1 MAGQTIAKPRG
12 DKTQRYV
19 FYLGLLL
26 AGIAAIIVFVAVN
39 GADSGGGGDSSAGGN
54 VPVVVAND
62 VIPAQTRITAD
73 MLTVKFVEPEEASVD
88 AFTSRSQLVDRVV
101 TEEVAAGAQIL
112 PAAVSDTAGD
122 GLTFKVEP
130 GMRGIS
136 VSVQE
141 VVTAGG
147 NLRPGDRVD
156 LVGIFS
162 VNDVESANFLLQI
175 LGLDYQLVAPP
186 TPASPIAGEEG
197 EETDQGGLILTVTM
211 LQNVKL
217 LALAQSLTEST
228 AGGNVAD
235 DAAEVDPAPR
245 AATATV
251 ELTPQQAQEIT
262 WADHFGILRM
272 EARAVG
278 DDSIVDVLPT
288 LFRLGNTR

>member
-1 MAGQTIAKPRG
+1 MTKPRG

-39 GADSGGGGDSSAGGN
+39 GADSGGGGGGGGN

-62 VIPAQTRITAD
+62 AIPAQTRITAD
-73 MLTVKFVEPEEASVD
+73 MLTVEFVSPDEATVD
-88 AFTSRSQLVDRVV
+88 AFTSRGQLVDRVV
-101 TEEVAAGAQIL
+101 TEEVAAGAQIV
-112 PAAVSDTAGD
+112 PSMVSDTAGD
-122 GLTFKVEP
+122 GLAFKVEP

-147 NLRPGDRVD
+147 NLRPGDHVD
-156 LVGIFS
+156 MVGIFT
-162 VNDVESANFLLQI
+162 VADVASAEFILQI
-175 LGLDYQLVAPP
+175 LGLDYQLVDPP
-186 TPASPIAGEEG
+186 KPATSTTSG
-197 EETDQGGLILTVTM
+197 EETDQGDLTLTVTM

-235 DAAEVDPAPR
+235 DATELESEPR

-251 ELTPQQAQEIT
+251 ELTPQQAQELT
-262 WADHFGILRM
+262 WADHFGVLRM

-278 DDSIVDVLPT
+278 DETVVDVVPT
-288 LFRLGNTR
+288 LFRLESTR

>member
-1 MAGQTIAKPRG
+1 MAGQAMAKPRG
-12 DKTQRYV
+12 NKTQRYV

-39 GADSGGGGDSSAGGN
+39 GTGSGGSGGGN

-73 MLTVKFVEPEEASVD
+73 MLTVNFVSPEEASAD
-88 AFTSRSQLVDRVV
+88 AFTSRGQLVDRVV

-112 PAAVSDTAGD
+112 PVAVSDTAGD
-122 GLTFKVEP
+122 GLAFKVEP

-156 LVGIFS
+156 MVGIFS
-162 VNDVESANFLLQI
+162 VADVESANYILQI
-175 LGLDYQLVAPP
+175 LGMDYQLVDPP
-186 TPASPIAGEEG
+186 KPATTAVEG
-197 EETDQGGLILTVTM
+197 EETNQPDLILTVTM

-235 DAAEVDPAPR
+235 DAAETESEPR
-245 AATATV
+245 AATATM

-262 WADHFGILRM
+262 WADQFGVIRM
-272 EARAVG
+272 EARAIG
-278 DDSIVDVLPT
+278 DEAIVDVVPV

>member
-1 MAGQTIAKPRG
+1 MTKPRG

-26 AGIAAIIVFVAVN
+26 AAIAAIIVFVAVN
-39 GADSGGGGDSSAGGN
+39 GAESGGGGSGSGN

-62 VIPAQTRITAD
+62 AIPAQTRITAD
-73 MLTVKFVEPEEASVD
+73 MLTVKFVSPEEANVD
-88 AFTSRSQLVDRVV
+88 AFTSRGQLVDRVV

-112 PAAVSDTAGD
+112 PSTVSDTAGD

-136 VSVQE
+136 VGVQE

-156 LVGIFS
+156 MVGIFS
-162 VNDVESANFLLQI
+162 VPDVESANFILQI
-175 LGLDYQLVAPP
+175 LGLDYQLSAPP
-186 TPASPIAGEEG
+186 VSASSTTSEE
-197 EETDQGGLILTVTM
+197 EETDQGGLTLTVTM

-235 DAAEVDPAPR
+235 DAAETDSEPR
-245 AATATV
+245 AATATM

-262 WADHFGILRM
+262 WADHFGVLRM

-278 DDSIVDVLPT
+278 DDSVVDVVPT
-288 LFRLGNTR
+288 LFRLESTR

>member
-39 GADSGGGGDSSAGGN
+39 GADSGSGGGSAGGN

-62 VIPAQTRITAD
+62 VIPAQTRITTD
-73 MLTVKFVEPEEASVD
+73 MVTVKFVSPEEASAD
-88 AFTSRSQLVDRVV
+88 AFTSRGQLVDRVV
-101 TEEVAAGAQIL
+101 TEEVAAGSQIV
-112 PAAVSDTAGD
+112 PAMVSDTAGD
-122 GLTFKVEP
+122 GLAFKVEP

-141 VVTAGG
+141 VVIAGG

-156 LVGIFS
+156 LVGIFN
-162 VNDVESANFLLQI
+162 VADVESATFILQI
-175 LGLDYQLVAPP
+175 LGLDYQLVEPPVPAPS
-186 TPASPIAGEEG
+186 TTGEEG
-197 EETDQGGLILTVTM
+197 EETDPGGLTLTVTM

-235 DAAEVDPAPR
+235 DAAETESEPR

-262 WADHFGILRM
+262 WADQFGVLRM

-278 DDSIVDVLPT
+278 DETIVDVVPT
-288 LFRLGNTR
+288 LFFNLENTR

>member
-1 MAGQTIAKPRG
+1 MAGQTMTKPRG

-39 GADSGGGGDSSAGGN
+39 GADSGGGSGGGN

-62 VIPAQTRITAD
+62 TIPAQTRITAD
-73 MLTVKFVEPEEASVD
+73 MLTVKFVSPEEASVD
-88 AFTSRSQLVDRVV
+88 AFTSRGQLVDRVV

-136 VSVQE
+136 VGVQE

-156 LVGIFS
+156 LVGIFT
-162 VNDVESANFLLQI
+162 VADVESAEFILQI
-175 LGLDYQLVAPP
+175 LGLDYQLVDPPKPAPS
-186 TPASPIAGEEG
+186 TTSG
-197 EETDQGGLILTVTM
+197 EETDRGDLTLTVTM

-217 LALAQSLTEST
+217 LALAQSLTETT

-235 DAAEVDPAPR
+235 DAVELESEPR

-262 WADHFGILRM
+262 WADHFGVLRM

-278 DDSIVDVLPT
+278 DETIVDVVPT
-288 LFRLGNTR
+288 LFILESTR

>member
-1 MAGQTIAKPRG
+1 MAGQTMTKPRG

-39 GADSGGGGDSSAGGN
+39 GADSGGGGGGN

-62 VIPAQTRITAD
+62 AIPAQTRITTD
-73 MLTVKFVEPEEASVD
+73 MLTVKFVSPEEASVE
-88 AFTSRSQLVDRVV
+88 AFTSRGQLVDRVV

-122 GLTFKVEP
+122 GLAFKVEP

-156 LVGIFS
+156 MVGIFS
-162 VNDVESANFLLQI
+162 VADVESANFLLQI
-175 LGLDYQLVAPP
+175 LGLDYQLVEPP
-186 TPASPIAGEEG
+186 VPASSTTGEEG
-197 EETDQGGLILTVTM
+197 EETDQGGLTLTVTM

-235 DAAEVDPAPR
+235 DAAETDSEPG

-262 WADHFGILRM
+262 WADQFGVLRM

-278 DDSIVDVLPT
+278 DESIVDVVPT
-288 LFRLGNTR
+288 LFFSLENTR

>member
-1 MAGQTIAKPRG
+1 MAGQTMTKPRG

-39 GADSGGGGDSSAGGN
+39 GADSGGGGGGGGN
-54 VPVVVAND
+54 VPVVVAKD

-73 MLTVKFVEPEEASVD
+73 MLTVEFVSPKEANVD
-88 AFTSRSQLVDRVV
+88 AFTSRGQLVDRVV

-112 PAAVSDTAGD
+112 PAAVSDTVGD

-136 VSVQE
+136 IGVGE

-147 NLRPGDRVD
+147 NLRPGDHVD

-162 VNDVESANFLLQI
+162 VADVESAEFILQI
-175 LGLDYQLVAPP
+175 LGLDYQLVDPP
-186 TPASPIAGEEG
+186 KPASSTTIGEEADPG
-197 EETDQGGLILTVTM
+197 SLTLTVTM

-235 DAAEVDPAPR
+235 DAAELESEPR

-262 WADHFGILRM
+262 WADQFGVIRM

-278 DDSIVDVLPT
+278 DETIVDVVPT
-288 LFRLGNTR
+288 LFILESTR

>member
-39 GADSGGGGDSSAGGN
+39 GADSGGGGSAGGN

-62 VIPAQTRITAD
+62 AIPAQTRITAD
-73 MLTVKFVEPEEASVD
+73 MLTVKFVSPEEATVD
-88 AFTSRSQLVDRVV
+88 AFTSRGQLVDRVV
-101 TEEVAAGAQIL
+101 TEEVAAGSQIV
-112 PAAVSDTAGD
+112 PAMVSDTAGD
-122 GLTFKVEP
+122 GLAFKVEP

-162 VNDVESANFLLQI
+162 VADVESANFILQI
-175 LGLDYQLVAPP
+175 LGLDYELSAPP
-186 TPASPIAGEEG
+186 VPASSTTGEEG
-197 EETDQGGLILTVTM
+197 EETDQGNLTLTVTM

-235 DAAEVDPAPR
+235 DAAELDSEPR

-262 WADHFGILRM
+262 WADHFGVLRM

-278 DDSIVDVLPT
+278 DETIVDVVPT
-288 LFRLGNTR
+288 LFRLENTR

>member
-39 GADSGGGGDSSAGGN
+39 GADSGGGGSAGGN

-62 VIPAQTRITAD
+62 AIPAQTRITAD
-73 MLTVKFVEPEEASVD
+73 MLTVKFVSPEEATVD
-88 AFTSRSQLVDRVV
+88 AFTSRGQLVDRVV
-101 TEEVAAGAQIL
+101 TEEVAAGSQIV
-112 PAAVSDTAGD
+112 PAMVSDTAGD
-122 GLTFKVEP
+122 GLAFKVEP

-162 VNDVESANFLLQI
+162 VADVESANFILQI
-175 LGLDYQLVAPP
+175 LGLDYQLVEPP
-186 TPASPIAGEEG
+186 VPASSTAG
-197 EETDQGGLILTVTM
+197 EETDQGGLTLTVTM

-235 DAAEVDPAPR
+235 DAAELGSEPR

-262 WADHFGILRM
+262 WADHFGVLRM

-278 DDSIVDVLPT
+278 DETIVDVVPT
-288 LFRLGNTR
+288 LFRLENTR

>member
-1 MAGQTIAKPRG
+1 MAGQTMAKPRG
-12 DKTQRYV
+12 NKTQRYV

-26 AGIAAIIVFVAVN
+26 AGIAGIIVFVAVN
-39 GADSGGGGDSSAGGN
+39 GAESGSTGGSAGGN

-73 MLTVKFVEPEEASVD
+73 MLTVNFVSPEEASAD
-88 AFTSRSQLVDRVV
+88 AFTSRGQLVDRVV

-122 GLTFKVEP
+122 GLAFKVEP

-136 VSVQE
+136 VTVQE
-141 VVTAGG
+141 VVIAGG

-156 LVGIFS
+156 MVGIFS
-162 VNDVESANFLLQI
+162 VADVESANYILQI
-175 LGLDYQLVAPP
+175 LGLDYQLVDPPKPAP
-186 TPASPIAGEEG
+186 TTTAEEG
-197 EETDQGGLILTVTM
+197 EVTNEPDLILTVTM

-235 DAAEVDPAPR
+235 DAAETESEPR
-245 AATATV
+245 AATATI

-262 WADHFGILRM
+262 WADQFGVIRM

-278 DDSIVDVLPT
+278 DESIVDVVPT

>member
-1 MAGQTIAKPRG
+1 MAGQTITKPRG

-39 GADSGGGGDSSAGGN
+39 GADSGSGGGSGGGN

-62 VIPAQTRITAD
+62 AIPAQTRITAD
-73 MLTVKFVEPEEASVD
+73 MLTVEFVSPEEANID
-88 AFTSRSQLVDRVV
+88 AFTSRGQLVDRVV

-136 VSVQE
+136 VGVQE

-156 LVGIFS
+156 MVGIFG
-162 VNDVESANFLLQI
+162 VPDVESANFILQI
-175 LGLDYQLVAPP
+175 LGLDYQLVEPP
-186 TPASPIAGEEG
+186 KPASSTASEEG
-197 EETDQGGLILTVTM
+197 TDQGGLILTVTM

-235 DAAEVDPAPR
+235 DAAETDSEPR

-262 WADHFGILRM
+262 WADNFGVLRM

-278 DDSIVDVLPT
+278 DDTIVDVVPT
-288 LFRLGNTR
+288 LLRLGATR

>member
-1 MAGQTIAKPRG
+1 MAGQTMTKPRG

-39 GADSGGGGDSSAGGN
+39 GADSGGGGGGGN

-62 VIPAQTRITAD
+62 AIPAQTRITAD
-73 MLTVKFVEPEEASVD
+73 MLTVKFVSPEEANVD
-88 AFTSRSQLVDRVV
+88 AFTSRGQLVDRVV
-101 TEEVAAGAQIL
+101 TEEVAAGSQIV
-112 PAAVSDTAGD
+112 PAAVSDTVGD
-122 GLTFKVEP
+122 GLTFKVKP

-156 LVGIFS
+156 LVGIFT
-162 VNDVESANFLLQI
+162 VADLESAEFILQI
-175 LGLDYQLVAPP
+175 LGLDYQLVDPPKPAPS
-186 TPASPIAGEEG
+186 TTSG
-197 EETDQGGLILTVTM
+197 EETGQSDLTLTVTM

-217 LALAQSLTEST
+217 LALAQSLTETT

-235 DAAEVDPAPR
+235 DAAELESDPR

-262 WADHFGILRM
+262 WADHFGVLRM

-278 DDSIVDVLPT
+278 DEGIVDVVPT
-288 LFRLGNTR
+288 LFRLESTR

>member
-1 MAGQTIAKPRG
+1 MAGQTMAKPRG
-12 DKTQRYV
+12 NKTQRYV

-26 AGIAAIIVFVAVN
+26 AGIAGIIVFVAVN
-39 GADSGGGGDSSAGGN
+39 GAESGTTGGSAGGN

-73 MLTVKFVEPEEASVD
+73 MLTVNFVSPEEASVD
-88 AFTSRSQLVDRVV
+88 AFTSRGQLVDRVV

-122 GLTFKVEP
+122 GLAFKVEP

-156 LVGIFS
+156 MVGIFD
-162 VNDVESANFLLQI
+162 VADVESANFILQI
-175 LGLDYQLVAPP
+175 LGLDYQLVEPPVPAPS
-186 TPASPIAGEEG
+186 TTAAEG
-197 EETDQGGLILTVTM
+197 EETDQGGLTLTVTM

-235 DAAEVDPAPR
+235 DAAETETEPL
-245 AATATV
+245 AATATM

-262 WADHFGILRM
+262 WADHFGVIRM
-272 EARAVG
+272 DIRAVG
-278 DDSIVDVLPT
+278 DETIVDVVPT

>member
-1 MAGQTIAKPRG
+1 MTKPRG

-39 GADSGGGGDSSAGGN
+39 GADSGGGGGGGGN
-54 VPVVVAND
+54 VPVVVAKD
-62 VIPAQTRITAD
+62 AIPAQTRITAD
-73 MLTVKFVEPEEASVD
+73 MLTVEFVSPKEANVD
-88 AFTSRSQLVDRVV
+88 AFTSRGQLVDRVV

-112 PAAVSDTAGD
+112 PSTVSDTAGD

-136 VSVQE
+136 VGVGE

-156 LVGIFS
+156 LVGIFT
-162 VNDVESANFLLQI
+162 VADVESAEFILQI
-175 LGLDYQLVAPP
+175 LGLDYQLVDPP
-186 TPASPIAGEEG
+186 KPASLTTSG
-197 EETDQGGLILTVTM
+197 EETDQPNLTLTVTM

-235 DAAEVDPAPR
+235 DAVELESEPR

-262 WADHFGILRM
+262 WADHFGVLRM

-278 DDSIVDVLPT
+278 DETIVDVVPT
-288 LFRLGNTR
+288 LFILESTR

>member
-1 MAGQTIAKPRG
+1 MAGQAMAKPRG
-12 DKTQRYV
+12 NKSQRYV

-39 GADSGGGGDSSAGGN
+39 GAESGSTGGSAGGN

-73 MLTVKFVEPEEASVD
+73 MLTVNFVSPEEASAD
-88 AFTSRSQLVDRVV
+88 AFTSRGQLVDRVV

-122 GLTFKVEP
+122 RLAFKVEP

-136 VSVQE
+136 VTVQE

-162 VNDVESANFLLQI
+162 VADVESANYILQI
-175 LGLDYQLVAPP
+175 LGLDYQLVDPPKPAPS
-186 TPASPIAGEEG
+186 ASAVEG
-197 EETDQGGLILTVTM
+197 EETNQTDLILTVTM

-235 DAAEVDPAPR
+235 DAAETESEPR
-245 AATATV
+245 AATATM

-262 WADHFGILRM
+262 WADQFGVIRM

-278 DDSIVDVLPT
+278 DETIVDVVPVL
-288 LFRLGNTR
+288 LRLGNTR

>member
-1 MAGQTIAKPRG
+1 MAGQAMAKPRG
-12 DKTQRYV
+12 NKTQRYV

-26 AGIAAIIVFVAVN
+26 AGIAAIIVFVTVN
-39 GADSGGGGDSSAGGN
+39 GAESGSTGGSVGGN

-62 VIPAQTRITAD
+62 VIPAQTRITTE
-73 MLTVKFVEPEEASVD
+73 MLTVKFVSPEEASAD

-112 PAAVSDTAGD
+112 PTAVSDTAGD
-122 GLTFKVEP
+122 GLAFKVEP

-141 VVTAGG
+141 VVIAGG

-156 LVGIFS
+156 MVGIFS
-162 VNDVESANFLLQI
+162 VADVESANYILQI
-175 LGLDYQLVAPP
+175 LGLDYQLVDPPQPAP
-186 TPASPIAGEEG
+186 TTTAEEG
-197 EETDQGGLILTVTM
+197 AETNQADLILTVTM

-235 DAAEVDPAPR
+235 DAAETESEPR
-245 AATATV
+245 AATATM

-262 WADHFGILRM
+262 WADQFGVIRM

-278 DDSIVDVLPT
+278 DETIVDVVPT
-288 LFRLGNTR
+288 LFFKLENTR

>member
-39 GADSGGGGDSSAGGN
+39 GADSGGGGGGGN

-73 MLTVKFVEPEEASVD
+73 MLTVKFVSPEEANVD
-88 AFTSRSQLVDRVV
+88 AFTSRGQLVDRVV
-101 TEEVAAGAQIL
+101 TEEVAADTQIL
-112 PAAVSDTAGD
+112 PSTVSDTAGD
-122 GLTFKVEP
+122 GLTFKVKP

-156 LVGIFS
+156 MVGIFS
-162 VNDVESANFLLQI
+162 VADVESANFILNI
-175 LGLDYQLVAPP
+175 LGLDYQLSDPP
-186 TPASPIAGEEG
+186 APASASTSAAEG
-197 EETDQGGLILTVTM
+197 TVIQDDLILTVTM

-235 DAAEVDPAPR
+235 DAAETESEPR

-251 ELTPQQAQEIT
+251 ELSPQQAQEIT
-262 WADHFGILRM
+262 WADQYGVLRM

-278 DDSIVDVLPT
+278 DAAIVDVVPT
-288 LFRLGNTR
+288 LFRLGRAR

>member
-39 GADSGGGGDSSAGGN
+39 GADSGGGGGGGN

-73 MLTVKFVEPEEASVD
+73 MLTVKFVSPEEANVD
-88 AFTSRSQLVDRVV
+88 AFTSRGQLVDRVV
-101 TEEVAAGAQIL
+101 TEEVAADTQIL
-112 PAAVSDTAGD
+112 PSTVSDTAGD

-156 LVGIFS
+156 MVGIFS
-162 VNDVESANFLLQI
+162 VADVESANFILNI
-175 LGLDYQLVAPP
+175 LGLDYQLSDPP
-186 TPASPIAGEEG
+186 APASASTSAAEG
-197 EETDQGGLILTVTM
+197 TVIQDDLILTVTM

-235 DAAEVDPAPR
+235 DAAETESEPR

-251 ELTPQQAQEIT
+251 ELSPQQAQEIT
-262 WADHFGILRM
+262 WADQYGVLRM

-278 DDSIVDVLPT
+278 DETIVDVVPT
-288 LFRLGNTR
+288 LFILESTR

>member
-1 MAGQTIAKPRG
+1 MAGQTMTKPRG

-39 GADSGGGGDSSAGGN
+39 GADSGGGGSGN

-62 VIPAQTRITAD
+62 AIPVQTRITAD
-73 MLTVKFVEPEEASVD
+73 MLTVKFVSPEDASVD
-88 AFTSRSQLVDRVV
+88 AFTSRGQLVDRVV
-101 TEEVAAGAQIL
+101 TEEVAADAQIL
-112 PAAVSDTAGD
+112 HAMVSDTAGD

-136 VSVQE
+136 VSVHD

-156 LVGIFS
+156 MVGIFS
-162 VNDVESANFLLQI
+162 IPDVESANFILNI
-175 LGLDYQLVAPP
+175 LGLDYQLND
-186 TPASPIAGEEG
+186 TPAPASASTSVAEG
-197 EETDQGGLILTVTM
+197 TVIQADLILTVTM

-235 DAAEVDPAPR
+235 DAAETDSDPR

-262 WADHFGILRM
+262 WADPDGVLRM

-278 DDSIVDVLPT
+278 DATSVDGVPT
-288 LFRLGNTR
+288 LFRLGSTR

>member
-39 GADSGGGGDSSAGGN
+39 GADSGTGGGSGGGN

-73 MLTVKFVEPEEASVD
+73 MLTVEFVSPEEASAD
-88 AFTSRSQLVDRVV
+88 AFTSRGQLVDRVV

-122 GLTFKVEP
+122 GLAFKVEP

-136 VSVQE
+136 VSVAE

-156 LVGIFS
+156 MVGIFS
-162 VNDVESANFLLQI
+162 VADVESANFILQI
-175 LGLDYQLVAPP
+175 LGLDYKLVEPP
-186 TPASPIAGEEG
+186 VPASSTTLAEG
-197 EETDQGGLILTVTM
+197 EETDQGGLTLTVTM

-235 DAAEVDPAPR
+235 DAVELESEPR

-262 WADHFGILRM
+262 WADHFGVLRM

-278 DDSIVDVLPT
+278 DDSIVDVVPT
-288 LFRLGNTR
+288 LFFQLENTR

>member
-39 GADSGGGGDSSAGGN
+39 GADSGGGGGSGN

-73 MLTVKFVEPEEASVD
+73 MLTVKFVSPEEANVD
-88 AFTSRSQLVDRVV
+88 AFTSRGQLVDRVV
-101 TEEVAAGAQIL
+101 TEEVAADTQIL
-112 PAAVSDTAGD
+112 PSTVSDTAGD
-122 GLTFKVEP
+122 GLTFKVKP

-156 LVGIFS
+156 MVGIFS
-162 VNDVESANFLLQI
+162 VADVESANFILNI
-175 LGLDYQLVAPP
+175 LGLDYQLSDPP
-186 TPASPIAGEEG
+186 APASASTSAAEG
-197 EETDQGGLILTVTM
+197 TVIQDDLILTVTM

-235 DAAEVDPAPR
+235 DAAETESEPR

-251 ELTPQQAQEIT
+251 ELSPQQAQEIT
-262 WADHFGILRM
+262 WADQFGVLRM

-278 DDSIVDVLPT
+278 DAAIVDVVPT
-288 LFRLGNTR
+288 LFRLGSTR

>member
-1 MAGQTIAKPRG
+1 MAGQTIAKPRR
-12 DKTQRYV
+12 DKPQRYV

-39 GADSGGGGDSSAGGN
+39 GADSGGGGGGGN

-73 MLTVKFVEPEEASVD
+73 MLTVKFVSPEEANVD
-88 AFTSRSQLVDRVV
+88 AFTSRGQLVDRVV
-101 TEEVAAGAQIL
+101 TEEVAADTQIL
-112 PAAVSDTAGD
+112 PSTVSDTAGH

-156 LVGIFS
+156 MVGIFS
-162 VNDVESANFLLQI
+162 VADVESANFILNI
-175 LGLDYQLVAPP
+175 LGLDYQLSDPP
-186 TPASPIAGEEG
+186 APASASTSAAEG
-197 EETDQGGLILTVTM
+197 IVQDDLILTVTM

-235 DAAEVDPAPR
+235 DAADTVSEPG

-251 ELTPQQAQEIT
+251 ELSPQQAQEIT
-262 WADHFGILRM
+262 WADQYGVLRM

-278 DDSIVDVLPT
+278 DATIVDVVPT
-288 LFRLGNTR
+288 LFRLGSTR

>member
-12 DKTQRYV
+12 NKTQRYV

-39 GADSGGGGDSSAGGN
+39 GAESGTTGGSVGGN

-73 MLTVKFVEPEEASVD
+73 MLTVNFVSPEEASVD

-122 GLTFKVEP
+122 GLAFKVEP

-141 VVTAGG
+141 VVIAGG

-156 LVGIFS
+156 MVGIFS
-162 VNDVESANFLLQI
+162 VADVESANYILQI
-175 LGLDYQLVAPP
+175 LGLDYQLVEPPVPAP
-186 TPASPIAGEEG
+186 TATTAEG
-197 EETDQGGLILTVTM
+197 EETDLPGLTLTVTM

-217 LALAQSLTEST
+217 LALAQSLTEAT

-235 DAAEVDPAPR
+235 DAAETESEPR
-245 AATATV
+245 AATATM

-262 WADHFGILRM
+262 WADQFGVIRM

-278 DDSIVDVLPT
+278 DEAIVDVVPV
-288 LFRLGNTR
+288 LFRLGNVR

>member
-1 MAGQTIAKPRG
+1 MAGQTMTKPRG
-12 DKTQRYV
+12 DKSQRYV

-39 GADSGGGGDSSAGGN
+39 GADSGGGSGGGN

-62 VIPAQTRITAD
+62 AIPAQTRITAD
-73 MLTVKFVEPEEASVD
+73 MVTVRFVSPDEANVD
-88 AFTSRSQLVDRVV
+88 AFTSRGQLVDRVV

-112 PAAVSDTAGD
+112 PAAVSDTVGD

-162 VNDVESANFLLQI
+162 VADVESATFILQI
-175 LGLDYQLVAPP
+175 LGLDYQLVEPP
-186 TPASPIAGEEG
+186 VPASSTTGEEG
-197 EETDQGGLILTVTM
+197 EETDQGGLTLTVTM

-235 DAAEVDPAPR
+235 DAAETDSEPR

-262 WADHFGILRM
+262 WADHFGVLRM

-278 DDSIVDVLPT
+278 DEGIVDVVPT
-288 LFRLGNTR
+288 LFRLGNAP

>member
-1 MAGQTIAKPRG
+1 MAGQTMTKPRG

-39 GADSGGGGDSSAGGN
+39 GADSGGGGGGGN

-62 VIPAQTRITAD
+62 AIPAQTRITAD
-73 MLTVKFVEPEEASVD
+73 MLTVKFVSPEEANVD
-88 AFTSRSQLVDRVV
+88 AFTSRGQLVDRVV

-112 PAAVSDTAGD
+112 PATVSDTAGD

-136 VSVQE
+136 VGVQE

-156 LVGIFS
+156 MVAIFS
-162 VNDVESANFLLQI
+162 VADVESANFILQI
-175 LGLDYQLVAPP
+175 LGLDYQLTDPPVPAPS
-186 TPASPIAGEEG
+186 TTSEE
-197 EETDQGGLILTVTM
+197 EEPDQDSLTLTVTM

-217 LALAQSLTEST
+217 LALAQSLTEAT

-235 DAAEVDPAPR
+235 DAAETDAEPG
-245 AATATV
+245 AATATL

-262 WADHFGILRM
+262 WADHFGVLRM

-278 DDSIVDVLPT
+278 DDSVVDVVPS
-288 LFRLGNTR
+288 LFRLESTR